1 LSTLSERNLRANPG
15 SAVSGRWLPVLALAL
30 AAAVGAED
38 VRSQGPVE
46 QLKLNVGRSVVLDR
60 QADVARISIS
70 NPEIVDAVAITTR
83 EILINAKSAGAAT
96 LVIWPKNGGRTMY
109 AVTVERDLEPIRRLL
124 KETFP
129 GEAIDIRA
137 DRDSLVLV
145 GSASNP
151 GVAERAMALV
161 APLVKTVVNNLQVV
175 PPGADKQI
183 ILRVKIAEIDR
194 NVAKS
199 FGINLLSTGAG
210 NTPGRITTGQFPS
223 GTPSVL
229 TAQIPGSL
237 GGTTTS
243 FSLSDVLN
251 IFAFR
256 PDLNLGVLIKDLQAQ
271 GVLQI
276 LAEPNLVTTNGKEAS
291 FLVGGEFPVPVVQG
305 GQNAGAIT
313 IVFREFGIRLTFLPQ
328 VTAHNTIKMHVKPEV
343 STIDLSNG
351 VVFSGFTIPALAT
364 RRIETDIELGE
375 GQSFVIAGLMD
386 DRVTENLSQV
396 PGLAHIP
403 ILGALFK
410 SRSETKSKTELV
422 VMVTPE
428 SIYPLLPADPKPM
441 PTMLRDFL
449 PNVAPRASA
458 PAKARRGE
466 NPAEKPAATIETS
479 PASPAPAAVPAL
491 PGGTT
496 PVEEAYAGPTTRGAH
511 GERATPTAR
520 PVTGSAPNTGSGTDQ
535 RPGARSTDPGS
546 NPDGAAPEPQ
556 GKPADD
562 GSKPATEAQG
572 R

>member
-1 LSTLSERNLRANPG
+1 M
-15 SAVSGRWLPVLALAL
+15 PVLALAL
-30 AAAVGAED
+30 AAAVAAEE
-38 VRSQGPVE
+38 VPAPGPAE
-46 QLKLNVGRSVVLDR
+46 PMKLNVGRSVVLDR
-60 QADVARISIS
+60 QAEVARISIS

-96 LVIWPKNGGRTMY
+96 LVIWPKTGPRAMY
-109 AVTVERDLEPIRRLL
+109 AVTVERDLDPIRRLL

-129 GEAIDIRA
+129 DEAIDVRA
-137 DRDSLVLV
+137 DRDSLALV
-145 GSASNP
+145 GHASNQSI
-151 GVAERAMALV
+151 AERAMALV
-161 APLVKTVVNNLQVV
+161 APFVKTVINNLQVV

-183 ILRVKIAEIDR
+183 VLRVKFAEINR
-194 NVAKS
+194 SVAKS
-199 FGINLLSTGAG
+199 FGVNLLSTGAG

-223 GTPSVL
+223 GTPSSL
-229 TAQIPGSL
+229 TGQIPGGL
-237 GGTTTS
+237 NGTTTN

-256 PDLNLGVLIKDLQAQ
+256 PDLNLGAVIRDLQTQ

-328 VTAHNTIKMHVKPEV
+328 VTANKTIKMHVKPEV
-343 STIDLSNG
+343 STIDLANG

-375 GQSFVIAGLMD
+375 GQSFVIAGLLD

-396 PGLAHIP
+396 PGLSHLP

-410 SRSETKSKTELV
+410 SRSETKSKTELL

-428 SIYPLLPADPKPM
+428 SVAPLLATDPKPL
-441 PTMLRDFL
+441 PNMLKEFL
-449 PNVAPRASA
+449 PSVAPKAAS
-458 PAKARRGE
+458 PGTARRSE
-466 NPAEKPAATIETS
+466 DPAEKPADTIEVR
-479 PASPAPAAVPAL
+479 PASPAAAAIPPSGAM
-491 PGGTT
+491 
-496 PVEEAYAGPTTRGAH
+496 PVAEAHPTAQAGGAH
-511 GERATPTAR
+511 EEPAPSEAR
-520 PVTGSAPNTGSGTDQ
+520 PIPEAAPNTGSFLDAAHGARPAGPAMTHEKGLGQLPGQIQ
-535 RPGARSTDPGS
+535 RPRRFHDSAGGVRPLTSDLH
-546 NPDGAAPEPQ
+546 
-556 GKPADD
+556 
-562 GSKPATEAQG
+562 G

>member
-1 LSTLSERNLRANPG
+1 MSI
-15 SAVSGRWLPVLALAL
+15 VLALVVSAVFYQMSTRGARSKPKQVEFRDVVTAAQPLPVGTSVRREELKITKIPADLFPHGGFSKVEEVIDRPVVSNVLLDEPVLEGRL
-30 AAAVGAED
+30 AARGSGMGLA
-38 VRSQGPVE
+38 P
-46 QLKLNVGRSVVLDR
+46 
-60 QADVARISIS
+60 
-70 NPEIVDAVAITTR
+70 
-83 EILINAKSAGAAT
+83 
-96 LVIWPKNGGRTMY
+96 IWPKSGSRSMY

-129 GEAIDIRA
+129 SEAIDIRA

-229 TAQIPGSL
+229 TAQIPGAL
-237 GGTTTS
+237 GGTTTN

-396 PGLAHIP
+396 PGLSHIP
-403 ILGALFK
+403 ILGELFK

-428 SIYPLLPADPKPM
+428 SVYLANLAANRIDVVSLANHK
-441 PTMLRDFL
+441 TG
-449 PNVAPRASA
+449 AS
-458 PAKARRGE
+458 
-466 NPAEKPAATIETS
+466 
-479 PASPAPAAVPAL
+479 
-491 PGGTT
+491 
-496 PVEEAYAGPTTRGAH
+496 
-511 GERATPTAR
+511 
-520 PVTGSAPNTGSGTDQ
+520 
-535 RPGARSTDPGS
+535 
-546 NPDGAAPEPQ
+546 
-556 GKPADD
+556 
-562 GSKPATEAQG
+562 
-572 R
+572 

>member
-1 LSTLSERNLRANPG
+1 
-15 SAVSGRWLPVLALAL
+15 
-30 AAAVGAED
+30 
-38 VRSQGPVE
+38 
-46 QLKLNVGRSVVLDR
+46 
-60 QADVARISIS
+60 
-70 NPEIVDAVAITTR
+70 
-83 EILINAKSAGAAT
+83 
-96 LVIWPKNGGRTMY
+96 
-109 AVTVERDLEPIRRLL
+109 
-124 KETFP
+124 
-129 GEAIDIRA
+129 
-137 DRDSLVLV
+137 
-145 GSASNP
+145 
-151 GVAERAMALV
+151 MALV

-183 ILRVKIAEIDR
+183 ILRVKFAEINR

-229 TAQIPGSL
+229 KGQIPGRLTGSA
-237 GGTTTS
+237 TD

-256 PDLNLGVLIKDLQAQ
+256 PDLNLGVLIRDLQSQ

-328 VTAHNTIKMHVKPEV
+328 VTANNTIKMHVKPEV
-343 STIDLSNG
+343 STIDLANG

-375 GQSFVIAGLMD
+375 GQSFVIAGLLD

-396 PGLAHIP
+396 PGLSHLP

-410 SRSETKSKTELV
+410 SRSESKSKTELL

-428 SIYPLLPADPKPM
+428 SIYPLLPTDPKPLPPM
-441 PTMLRDFL
+441 PMEFL
-449 PNVAPRASA
+449 PRTAPKSAPRKA
-458 PAKARRGE
+458 PRGE
-466 NPAEKPAATIETS
+466 DPAEKPVASMEAK
-479 PASPAPAAVPAL
+479 PAGPARDVVPILA
-491 PGGTT
+491 GGTM
-496 PVEEAYAGPTTRGAH
+496 PVEEAH
-511 GERATPTAR
+511 RAA
-520 PVTGSAPNTGSGTDQ
+520 NT
-535 RPGARSTDPGS
+535 PGARQEKAASGIDTPPNARPSDPATAPHS
-546 NPDGAAPEPQ
+546 AEPAPEVNPTAGGALKPQ
-556 GKPADD
+556 A
-562 GSKPATEAQG
+562 EAPG
-572 R
+572 H